1 MKGWKKLPHANGYQ
15 KKPRVAILISDK
27 IVFKTKTVTRD
38 KEGCYI
44 MIMGSLQKEDII
56 LINIY
61 APT

>member
-1 MKGWKKLPHANGYQ
+1 MGTKKKAW
-15 KKPRVAILISDK
+15 VAIFIRGK
-27 IVFKTKTVTRD
+27 IDFKTKTVTRD